1 MRYLAL
7 VSLLALF
14 ACTGTID
21 DNTSG
26 GNDISEPSTANL
38 LIFEDM
44 EGSPVTVSEILIM
57 SDVLPDKELHI
68 KLETPTSRVDITS
81 VLEVDKI
88 AAYEF
93 YVVSQTGMPYY
104 GQGQFYAPPYG
115 GLRKTI
121 TLHEG
126 LAWKTKQ
133 IRSGLKW
140 YNYEGYEPLSGE
152 QQVINILEM
161 NLDNDALKLEFQYYP
176 ERQKISQ
183 VANGDSKILA
193 VVNASFGSGFT
204 SGDPVDNTYIRVNGV
219 NYKEIS
225 IGPEDTGNGW
235 KHEAAV
241 WYDGDK
247 QLGVISKPNDP
258 AGAIEL
264 YKSTTYPNLF
274 SSNVLL
280 IEDGKRSDMDAYS
293 KNFGK
298 SSSKDPRTL
307 LAVTQDRKL
316 LLMTVDGRWLD
327 KAAGMSYTQLQ
338 NFLMTF
344 FNPKFAINMDGGG
357 STSMFVKGNK
367 VVNYPCE
374 GVSGDTYKPYPGT
387 FKERGLVTY
396 FAIKEK

>member
-1 MRYLAL
+1 MRCLAL
-7 VSLLALF
+7 FSLLALF
-14 ACTGTID
+14 ACADPIGD
-21 DNTSG
+21 K
-26 GNDISEPSTANL
+26 EPHEDEIPESPNANL
-38 LIFEDM
+38 LIFVDKA
-44 EGSPVTVSEILIM
+44 GAPVSVTEILMM
-57 SDVLPDKELHI
+57 SDVLPGKELHI
-68 KLETPTSRVDITS
+68 KLETPTSRVDIKS
-81 VLEVDKI
+81 ILQIEKI

-93 YVVSQTGMPYY
+93 YVTSLSGMPYY
-104 GQGQFYAPPYG
+104 GQGQFYAPSYG

-121 TLHEG
+121 TLHKG

-133 IRSGLKW
+133 ICSGLKW

-161 NLDNDALKLEFQYYP
+161 NLDSDAMKLEFQYYP
-176 ERQKISQ
+176 ERQMISQ

-204 SGDPVDNTYIRVNGV
+204 SGSPVDNTYIRVDGV
-219 NYKEIS
+219 NHKEIS
-225 IGPEDTGNGW
+225 IGPEDTSNWW

-241 WYDGDK
+241 WYDGVK
-247 QLGVISKPNDP
+247 ELGVISKPNDP
-258 AGAIEL
+258 HGAIEL

-280 IEDGKRSDMDAYS
+280 IEDGKRSDMNAYS

-298 SSSKDPRTL
+298 SSSKDPRTV

-327 KAAGMSYTQLQ
+327 KAAGMSYTQIQ

-344 FNPKFAINMDGGG
+344 FNPEFAINMDGGG
-357 STSMFVKGNK
+357 STSMFVKGYK